1 MIRYAISLLM
11 ERSDIQLGELKRAI
25 TRLKEALAIPKDDI
39 VRDSVIQRF
48 EFTVELSW
56 KVLQRYLKASGIS
69 ETLSPK
75 NTFREAAKLNLVTDV
90 EAWLRFIDA
99 RNLSSHTYKESLA
112 EEVYASAR
120 EIPPHAD
127 ALVESLEREA

>member
-1 MIRYAISLLM
+1 MRLCAILM
-11 ERSDIQLGELKRAI
+11 AMDRTDIQLGELKRAI
-25 TRLKEALAIPKDDI
+25 SRLKEALSLPKDDI

-75 NTFREAAKLNLVTDV
+75 NTFREAAKLSLITDV

-99 RNLSSHTYKESLA
+99 RNLSSHTYKEALA

-120 EIPPHAD
+120 EIPPYAD
-127 ALVESLEREA
+127 ALVTSLEREA

>member
-1 MIRYAISLLM
+1 M
-11 ERSDIQLGELKRAI
+11 EKSDIQLGELKRAI
-25 TRLKEALAIPKDDI
+25 TRLKEALSLPKDDI

-75 NTFREAAKLNLVTDV
+75 NTFREAAKLGIVTDA
-90 EAWLRFIDA
+90 EAWLRFVDA

-120 EIPPHAD
+120 AIPPYAD
-127 ALVESLEREA
+127 ELIQSFEREA